1 MSFPLL
7 SVSYL
12 TASDLKLC
20 FDDAGEERKM
30 LEILYEENKFNVL
43 APKLHGR
50 LDFLCQFEIK

>member
-43 APKLHGR
+43 APKLHG
-50 LDFLCQFEIK
+50 